1 MIDFTPS
8 TADDLE
14 QLGEWIAADKL
25 SRPSTPSWWFTGQGL
40 LTFCLQDSIGPV
52 CYVRLEREDQMT
64 RLHTL
69 FGPPEEVH
77 KIRLV
82 KAMLKAIPVV
92 IEYSKSTGAS
102 GVVFDSKSESL
113 ISFMKRQGFISLDK
127 GDDFVLYFKVE
138 NTVQ

>member
-1 MIDFTPS
+1 
-8 TADDLE
+8 
-14 QLGEWIAADKL
+14 
-25 SRPSTPSWWFTGQGL
+25 
-40 LTFCLQDSIGPV
+40 
-52 CYVRLEREDQMT
+52 
-64 RLHTL
+64 
-69 FGPPEEVH
+69 
-77 KIRLV
+77 
-82 KAMLKAIPVV
+82 MLKAIPVV